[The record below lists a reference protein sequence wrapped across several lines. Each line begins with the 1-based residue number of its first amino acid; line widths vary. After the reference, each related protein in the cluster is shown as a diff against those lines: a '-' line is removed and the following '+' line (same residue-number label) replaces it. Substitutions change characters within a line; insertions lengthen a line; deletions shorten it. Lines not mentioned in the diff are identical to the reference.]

1 MFERFTK
8 PARRAVERAAEIADT
23 VQARHVHPEHLLVAL
38 LDDADNLAVQV
49 LTDLGA
55 TPDRLREELEQRR
68 SRYLD
73 GLGDEDAEALATIG
87 IDLHE
92 VLRRIGRGSGESRKR
107 GRPRF
112 SRGSKKALELSLREA
127 IALRHNYIGTEHIL
141 LGLVRGGDP
150 AVLDTMKAFD
160 ITPAV
165 LRTAVADAVRKAI

>member
-1 MFERFTK
+1 MWERFTK
-8 PARRAVERAAEIADT
+8 PARRVVEQAAQTAAGD
-23 VQARHVHPEHLLVAL
+23 RSSHVRPEHLLLAL
-38 LDDADNLAVQV
+38 VDDGDNLAVRV

-55 TPDRLREELEQRR
+55 PPGRLREILAARR

-92 VLRRIGRGSGESRKR
+92 VLRRIGRGSGESRRR

-112 SRGSKKALELSLREA
+112 SRASKKALELSLREA
-127 IALRHNYIGTEHIL
+127 IALRHNYIGTEHVL

-150 AVLDTMKAFD
+150 VVCDAIAAAG
-160 ITPAV
+160 ITATG
-165 LRTAVADAVRKAI
+165 LRAAVAEAVRQAG

>member
-8 PARRAVERAAEIADT
+8 RARRSVEQAGEVAVGRRAT
-23 VQARHVHPEHLLVAL
+23 HVRPEHLFVAL
-38 LDDADNLAVQV
+38 VDDADNLAVRV
-49 LTDLGA
+49 LADLGA
-55 TPDRLREELEQRR
+55 PRDRLREELERRR
-68 SRYLD
+68 SRYVD

-92 VLRRIGRGSGESRKR
+92 VLRRVGRGFGESRKR

-112 SRGSKKALELSLREA
+112 SRESKKALELSLREA

-150 AVLDTMKAFD
+150 AVRDTLAALDVS
-160 ITPAV
+160 PAD
-165 LRTAVADAVRKAI
+165 LRAAVADAVRKAG

>member
-8 PARRAVERAAEIADT
+8 PARRVVEQAADVAAE
-23 VQARHVHPEHLLVAL
+23 ARASHVRPEHLLVAL
-38 LDDADNLAVQV
+38 VDHGDNLAVQV

-55 TPDRLREELEQRR
+55 PPGKLRATLEDRR

-92 VLRRIGRGSGESRKR
+92 VLRRIGRGSGEGRRR

-112 SRGSKKALELSLREA
+112 SRESKKALELSLREA
-127 IALRHNYIGTEHIL
+127 ILLRHNYIGTEHIL

-150 AVLDTMKAFD
+150 VVRDTLAAFE
-160 ITPAV
+160 ITATE
-165 LRTAVADAVRKAI
+165 LRAAIREALRRAS

>member
-8 PARRAVERAAEIADT
+8 PARRVVEHAAEVAAQARAAQ
-23 VQARHVHPEHLLVAL
+23 VQPEHLLLAMV
-38 LDDADNLAVQV
+38 DDGENLAVRV

-55 TPDRLREELEQRR
+55 PPDRLREMLEQRR

-92 VLRRIGRGSGESRKR
+92 VLRRIGHGSGEGRKR

-112 SRGSKKALELSLREA
+112 SRGTKKALELSLREA
-127 IALRHNYIGTEHIL
+127 LALRHNYIGTEHIL

-150 AVLDTMKAFD
+150 AVRDTMTALG
-160 ITPAV
+160 ITPAA
-165 LRTAVADAVRKAI
+165 LRTAVAEAVRKAS

>member
-8 PARRAVERAAEIADT
+8 RARRVVEQGADVAAE
-23 VQARHVHPEHLLVAL
+23 ARASHVRPEHLFVAL
-38 LDDADNLAVQV
+38 VEEPDNLAVRV

-55 TPDRLREELEQRR
+55 PPDRLRATLEERR

-92 VLRRIGRGSGESRKR
+92 VLRRIGRGSGEGRKR
-107 GRPRF
+107 GRPKF
-112 SRGSKKALELSLREA
+112 SRESKKALELSLREA

-150 AVLDTMKAFD
+150 VVNDTLAAFEIASAD
-160 ITPAV
+160 
-165 LRTAVADAVRKAI
+165 LRAGVAAAVRKAS

>member
-8 PARRAVERAAEIADT
+8 RARRVVEQGADVAA
-23 VQARHVHPEHLLVAL
+23 QAHASHVRPEHLFVAL
-38 LDDADNLAVQV
+38 VEEPDSLAVRV
-49 LTDLGA
+49 LADLGA
-55 TPDRLREELEQRR
+55 PADRLRATLEERR

-92 VLRRIGRGSGESRKR
+92 VLRRIGRGSGEGRKR
-107 GRPRF
+107 GRPKF
-112 SRGSKKALELSLREA
+112 SRESKKALELSLREA

-150 AVLDTMKAFD
+150 VVNDTLAAFEIASAD
-160 ITPAV
+160 
-165 LRTAVADAVRKAI
+165 LRAGVAAAVRKAS